1 MLDDDEHAEYWS
13 GKKAAFEGGTLKAD
27 ASDEWK
33 AGFEHGE
40 DNLKEVSGWPT
51 GPNVT
56 YDVGDPELKVV
67 QSHASDALYTFTTGR
82 PPWDQ
87 DKTLM
92 AALEAACWRYAR
104 LIGIV
109 GAEDVE
115 ERAQLVADQAAYGGL
130 VRTFK
135 GLACWDNKEAT
146 TFVVERA
153 GVSRQVAAAWLN
165 LDWVGGGEMVD
176 ACCSAPVR
184 DVSRETGQ

>member
-1 MLDDDEHAEYWS
+1 MLGDDEHTEYWR
-13 GKKAAFEGGTLKAD
+13 GVKAAHDGGALKAA

-33 AGFEHGE
+33 AGFEHGTG
-40 DNLKEVSGWPT
+40 DLNEVAGWPT
-51 GPNVT
+51 GPDIT
-56 YDVGDPELKVV
+56 HDVGDPDLKVV
-67 QSHASDALYTFTTGR
+67 QSHASDALYTFTMGR
-82 PPWDQ
+82 PPWDH

-92 AALEAACWRYAR
+92 AALEAAGWRYAR

-109 GAEDVE
+109 GAEDDE
-115 ERAQLVADQAAYGGL
+115 ERAQLVADQAAYGGF

-165 LDWVGGGEMVD
+165 LDWAGGGEVVD

-184 DVSRETGQ
+184 DVPREAGR